1 MAVVPGS
8 VCWTEFPYSD
18 LSGIKPR
25 PVVVLKT
32 LEHGDV
38 IVCMITSKSVNSKYA
53 IDFNDGFVCK
63 GRPLSGSI
71 RPDKLFTAHKDNLL
85 NLTALPQDKLSEIL
99 SRLQKIFSESD
110 A

>member
-1 MAVVPGS
+1 MSVVPGS

-18 LSGIKPR
+18 LSKIKPR
-25 PVVVLKT
+25 PVVVLKP

-38 IVCMITSKSVNSKYA
+38 IVCMITSKSVKTKYA

-63 GRPLSGSI
+63 GKPLSGSI
-71 RPDKLFTAHKDNLL
+71 RPDKLFTAHRDNLL
-85 NLTALPQDKLSEIL
+85 NLTALPPDKLSEVF
-99 SRLQKIFSESD
+99 SRLREIFSESD

>member
-8 VCWTEFPYSD
+8 VCWTQFPYSD
-18 LSGIKPR
+18 LSEIKPR
-25 PVVVLKT
+25 PVVVLKP

-38 IVCMITSKSVNSKYA
+38 IVCMITSKSVSAKYA
-53 IDFNDGFVCK
+53 IDFNDGFMCK

-85 NLTALPQDKLSEIL
+85 NLTALPQDTLSEVL
-99 SRLQKIFSESD
+99 SRLREIFSGSN